1 MADLK
6 TLTKKFTV
14 INFMSVSYGVYTI
27 TVINFM
33 SVSYAVYTNTGT
45 PYRFSSVLNSAAFG

>member
-1 MADLK
+1 
-6 TLTKKFTV
+6 
-14 INFMSVSYGVYTI
+14 MSVSYGVYTI